1 MMRKRTNSGSREELP
16 RSIGLGDS
24 GTPDLPERDEEDL
37 SGFGSDGL
45 ACHPQPENQ
54 ECSAPQPRPS
64 EVFERHFGSEH
75 GVDLPELHRYGIQD
89 TSEDPCIEES

>member
-1 MMRKRTNSGSREELP
+1 MMRKRTTSGSREELP

-24 GTPDLPERDEEDL
+24 GTPDLPEREEEYL

-45 ACHPQPENQ
+45 ACHP
-54 ECSAPQPRPS
+54 
-64 EVFERHFGSEH
+64 H
-75 GVDLPELHRYGIQD
+75 DLPELHRYGIRD